1 MSKVNEQVIIYHN
14 PKCGT
19 SRNVLAM
26 IRNAGI
32 EPVIIHYLET
42 PPDEHTLRLLIHNM
56 GIAVRDLL
64 RQKDTPYQSLKL
76 DDPVWTDDQLI
87 GFMLEHPVLM
97 NRPIVITELG
107 TKLCRPSETVLDM
120 LVSPQQ
126 RPFTKE
132 DGQLVIN
139 EEGQR
144 VV

>member
-87 GFMLEHPVLM
+87 GFMLEHPILM

-107 TKLCRPSETVLDM
+107 TKLCRPSETVLDI

-126 RPFTKE
+126 RSFTKE

>member
-1 MSKVNEQVIIYHN
+1 MSKANEQVIIYHN

-32 EPVIIHYLET
+32 EPVIIHYLES

-87 GFMLEHPVLM
+87 GFMLEHPILM

-107 TKLCRPSETVLDM
+107 TKLCRPSETVLDI

-126 RPFTKE
+126 RSFTKE